1 VGFDS
6 LHRSQIKTHNDMKTF
21 LTLVATAVAV
31 IVQTC
36 VLGLNGLTLITI
48 PMTIFLGLELADKL
62 LTNNEKNQTI

>member
-1 VGFDS
+1 
-6 LHRSQIKTHNDMKTF
+6 MKTF

-48 PMTIFLGLELADKL
+48 PMTIYLGIEVADKL
-62 LTNNEKNQTI
+62 LKTKENNQTI

>member
-1 VGFDS
+1 
-6 LHRSQIKTHNDMKTF
+6 MKTF

-62 LTNNEKNQTI
+62 LTNNKKNQTI

>member
-1 VGFDS
+1 
-6 LHRSQIKTHNDMKTF
+6 MKTF
-21 LTLVATAVAV
+21 FTLVATAIAV